1 MGDLRFRVNAE
12 NIDLKKLWK
21 NLGYKESKGLN
32 YKEFQKF
39 LNSIIPNMKKVEQS
53 YFFEKM
59 DKNRDGTLTLNEL
72 KAELRKF
79 HISLTRKF
87 NNRAHFKKTFKIKP
101 NEEEYSDT

>member
-32 YKEFQKF
+32 FKEFQKF

-59 DKNRDGTLTLNEL
+59 DKNGDGTLTLNEL
-72 KAELRKF
+72 
-79 HISLTRKF
+79 
-87 NNRAHFKKTFKIKP
+87 
-101 NEEEYSDT
+101 